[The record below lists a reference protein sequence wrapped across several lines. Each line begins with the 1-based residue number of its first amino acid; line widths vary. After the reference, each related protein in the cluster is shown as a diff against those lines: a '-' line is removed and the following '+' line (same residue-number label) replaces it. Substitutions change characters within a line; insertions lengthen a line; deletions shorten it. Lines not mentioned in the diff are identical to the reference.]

1 MNGSG
6 GSEQAGVC
14 VVGGRFMFH
23 FMTRRH
29 ERCQR
34 RKPAFAHRTA
44 GKDKLVI
51 MQGSHRFFVDYR
63 YDSCGL
69 FAEGVIPKTAIGVPA
84 AKERFVP
91 HSGPWLSGNAAQP
104 TNDCFGEAAPRRGRS
119 IPRSAKGRFLLW
131 WEVSSATIKNC
142 CSPRDKGHDVVMD
155 KSRKTVS
162 WG

>member
-1 MNGSG
+1 M
-6 GSEQAGVC
+6 
-14 VVGGRFMFH
+14 VGGRFMFH

-84 AKERFVP
+84 AKERFVRLAAIGATR
-91 HSGPWLSGNAAQP
+91 SERLLSALCVDAYQ
-104 TNDCFGEAAPRRGRS
+104 S
-119 IPRSAKGRFLLW
+119 YSL
-131 WEVSSATIKNC
+131 
-142 CSPRDKGHDVVMD
+142 
-155 KSRKTVS
+155 
-162 WG
+162 

>member
-1 MNGSG
+1 
-6 GSEQAGVC
+6 

-84 AKERFVP
+84 AKERFVR
-91 HSGPWLSGNAAQP
+91 LAAIGATRSESQVSAVYVDP
-104 TNDCFGEAAPRRGRS
+104 YQSSSLWRSSKSSLLNSYLLPVSMSFFKRGVR
-119 IPRSAKGRFLLW
+119 
-131 WEVSSATIKNC
+131 
-142 CSPRDKGHDVVMD
+142 
-155 KSRKTVS
+155 
-162 WG
+162 

>member
-84 AKERFVP
+84 AKERFVRKADLGTNRSECL
-91 HSGPWLSGNAAQP
+91 HSALPVEMCMAQHLSLWGFLAFTP
-104 TNDCFGEAAPRRGRS
+104 IDTN
-119 IPRSAKGRFLLW
+119 ILT
-131 WEVSSATIKNC
+131 SS
-142 CSPRDKGHDVVMD
+142 
-155 KSRKTVS
+155 
-162 WG
+162 

>member
-51 MQGSHRFFVDYR
+51 MQGSHRFFVVYR

-84 AKERFVP
+84 AKERFVQRCVS
-91 HSGPWLSGNAAQP
+91 SGVPQ
-104 TNDCFGEAAPRRGRS
+104 R
-119 IPRSAKGRFLLW
+119 RSAMAPAP
-131 WEVSSATIKNC
+131 VSSLKDSDIVNFGTSDTCAWRVFSSAPSAQC
-142 CSPRDKGHDVVMD
+142 GE
-155 KSRKTVS
+155 
-162 WG
+162 

>member
-84 AKERFVP
+84 AKERFVRLAAIGATRSERLRFP
-91 HSGPWLSGNAAQP
+91 PFVLMLISRTHFSDLQTHPCDNSYRLPVSMSFLKPWRQM
-104 TNDCFGEAAPRRGRS
+104 T
-119 IPRSAKGRFLLW
+119 
-131 WEVSSATIKNC
+131 
-142 CSPRDKGHDVVMD
+142 VVPLNHAD
-155 KSRKTVS
+155 
-162 WG
+162 

>member
-84 AKERFVP
+84 AKERFVRTSAINNSP
-91 HSGPWLSGNAAQP
+91 SERPLHSVRVQSCVFWNVEQCVTIRSLRLLCLTQR
-104 TNDCFGEAAPRRGRS
+104 FGSTFMVTPETHLRAHQKYRCAS
-119 IPRSAKGRFLLW
+119 
-131 WEVSSATIKNC
+131 
-142 CSPRDKGHDVVMD
+142 H
-155 KSRKTVS
+155 
-162 WG
+162 

>member
-1 MNGSG
+1 M
-6 GSEQAGVC
+6 
-14 VVGGRFMFH
+14 VGGRFMFH

-84 AKERFVP
+84 AKERFVR
-91 HSGPWLSGNAAQP
+91 LAAIGATRSESQVSAVYVDP
-104 TNDCFGEAAPRRGRS
+104 YQSSSLWRSSKSSLLNSYLLPVSMSFFKRGVR
-119 IPRSAKGRFLLW
+119 
-131 WEVSSATIKNC
+131 
-142 CSPRDKGHDVVMD
+142 
-155 KSRKTVS
+155 
-162 WG
+162 